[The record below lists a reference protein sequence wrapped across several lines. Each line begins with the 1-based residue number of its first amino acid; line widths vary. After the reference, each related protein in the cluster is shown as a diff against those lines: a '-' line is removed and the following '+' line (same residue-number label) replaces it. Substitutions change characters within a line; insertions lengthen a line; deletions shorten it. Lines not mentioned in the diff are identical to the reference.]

1 MVLAP
6 FPDAGPS
13 GLPVAP
19 EHHPQFLLSPNL
31 GISAVCSNSEPT
43 ENPPEEAVG
52 ARGGCSHVT
61 QGPVRHGPIRGC
73 LLTGERCGPHIS
85 NSHPL
90 SLSST
95 DTRPASR
102 TWWRNEFLGHW
113 GGLSPHSSLYTSFAS
128 PLDQ

>member
-43 ENPPEEAVG
+43 ENPLRRLLEPEEG
-52 ARGGCSHVT
+52 EC
-61 QGPVRHGPIRGC
+61 QEGPGRGPIRGC
-73 LLTGERCGPHIS
+73 LLTGEHCGPHIS

-95 DTRPASR
+95 DTRPAFR

-113 GGLSPHSSLYTSFAS
+113 GGLSPQSSLYTSFAS